1 MDSNNNTVIFNIRKL
16 GAITNSSLN
25 LKKFMVFSGESGLG
39 KSYTTF
45 LIHYLYVLLTSNRL
59 DKFFLSKNIYFED
72 LVSDCDDNT
81 KSYTLHLSDLQNWI
95 KRDVIVYLRFLLGN
109 DKFEGDIDIE
119 FPKLEQL
126 FSFKCN
132 EEIIAVGDKTE
143 IYNVL
148 SINNDETVRIPRAT
162 HKWGAFPLTLLL
174 SSYLSS
180 KVLKDSNI
188 MSTFLLPPS
197 RGGLVGLG
205 TTGKAAAMSSAGM
218 YQEFLQNMDE
228 IEAPNVYWKK
238 STLSQDVLPIIK
250 KIINGEVE
258 KEENKLY
265 YIIDKTERIPISA
278 AASSV
283 KELTPIFLLLKNGIL
298 ERYSILF
305 EEPEAHL
312 HPSMQVKLAEA
323 LVFLLNNG
331 THFQITSHSDYFL
344 RKINDF
350 IKLHKLKKSLP
361 EEEFIVTCNKLGF
374 NHKITLDPNDVGAF
388 LLKRNSDGSV
398 KIIEQNVESGV
409 PFDTFEDTLNKD
421 VINSIHLADLID
433 EL

>member
-1 MDSNNNTVIFNIRKL
+1 MDTNNNTVIFNIRKL
-16 GAITNSSLN
+16 GAITNSTLN

-45 LIHYLYVLLTSNRL
+45 LIHYLYVLLTGDRL
-59 DKFFLSKNIYFED
+59 DKFFLSRNIDFED
-72 LVSDCDDNT
+72 IGKDPNDGT
-81 KSYTLHLSDLQNWI
+81 KSHSLYLSDLQNWI
-95 KRDVIVYLRFLLGN
+95 KDDVIIYLRFLLG
-109 DKFEGDIDIE
+109 DDQLEGDIDIE
-119 FPKLEQL
+119 FPTVEKQ
-126 FSFKCN
+126 FSFKRSD
-132 EEIIAVGDKTE
+132 EIISIGNKTE

-148 SINNDETVRIPRAT
+148 SINDDKTIRIPQAS
-162 HKWGAFPLTLLL
+162 HKWGTIPLTLLL
-174 SSYLSS
+174 STYLSS

-205 TTGKAAAMSSAGM
+205 STGKAAAMSSAGM

-228 IEAPNVYWKK
+228 IEAPNVYLKK
-238 STLSQDVLPIIK
+238 STSSQDVLPIIK

-258 KEENKLY
+258 KEDNKLY
-265 YIIDKTERIPISA
+265 YVINKSDRIPISA

-350 IKLHKLKKSLP
+350 IKLHKLKLSLP
-361 EEEFIVTCNKLGF
+361 EEEYVSKCDELGF

-409 PFDTFEDTLNKD
+409 PFDTFKDILNKD
-421 VINSIHLADLID
+421 VINSIHLADLIE